1 MSDLVPAFMLM
12 CFLSGTPQG
21 QMYFRNMD
29 TCNYF
34 RDGLS
39 NQTFRMGEETKNYYC
54 WCKMIPEVNT
64 KECKGTLIWHKK
76 NYKKNPY
83 TLSTT
88 KMETALFLTR
98 VGSCF
103 GD

>member
-39 NQTFRMGEETKNYYC
+39 NQTFKMGEETKNYYC

-64 KECKGTLIWHKK
+64 K
-76 NYKKNPY
+76 NV
-83 TLSTT
+83 
-88 KMETALFLTR
+88 R
-98 VGSCF
+98 VH
-103 GD
+103 